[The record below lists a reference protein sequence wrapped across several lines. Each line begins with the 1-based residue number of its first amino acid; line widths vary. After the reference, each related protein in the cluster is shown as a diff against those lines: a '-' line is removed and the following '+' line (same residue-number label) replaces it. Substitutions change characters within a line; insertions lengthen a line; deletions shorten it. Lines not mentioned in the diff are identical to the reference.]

1 MYDEQVF
8 ILKRGDIETYLNL
21 REKGLES
28 TVVFCHYD
36 FKNWLTDKQF
46 EPHRKEFE
54 EIFNQIFF

>member
-1 MYDEQVF
+1 MYNEQVF

-28 TVVFCHYD
+28 TVAFCHHD
-36 FKNWLTDKQF
+36 FMRRLDDKQF

-54 EIFNQIFF
+54 EILNNIFS